1 MKKSFRSSYHFVPFY
16 LVIVIQLFSPAC
28 SRKTESPSQQQS
40 IGSKKKIVIAAI
52 GDVMM
57 PGSIQAVVR
66 RNKYNY
72 DLLFEKVAPDLGA
85 ADITFANL
93 ETPVDH
99 KAKISGYPRFNA
111 KPELLA
117 ALKRAGVD
125 IVTIANNHVMDAG
138 VEGLKRTLDNIT
150 TAGLL
155 YTGAGK
161 TKAEAGEIKY
171 ITAKDLS
178 VAFLAYTYSTNERL
192 PKNKESEPGVNILR
206 PDSKADLSHAT
217 DKVRQA
223 RQSADIVVVSL
234 HWGDEYKT
242 LPTRWQRQVAAE
254 LIEAGADIILGHHPH
269 VLQPIETYTAKDGRQ
284 GVIAFSL
291 GNFISSQNYGV
302 SFKNRNHKR
311 ARRGDGIILSLTAV
325 KKSDRTSVT
334 KIEFQ
339 PIWTMREKVGS
350 STVTRPVGLARE
362 IGRLEALPQR
372 SKEEENE
379 MKLLSHRQK
388 LIIEMFSPRP
398 AANMP

>member
-1 MKKSFRSSYHFVPFY
+1 MRKYFRSSYQSIPLLLFIAV
-16 LVIVIQLFSPAC
+16 QLIFLAC
-28 SRKTESPSQQQS
+28 SRKADSPSQQQS
-40 IGSKKKIVIAAI
+40 VGSKKQIVIAAV

-93 ETPVDH
+93 ETPIDH

-138 VEGLKRTLDNIT
+138 VEGLKRTIDNIT
-150 TAGLL
+150 AAGLL

-161 TKAEAGEIKY
+161 TKAGAGEIKY

-192 PKNKESEPGVNILR
+192 PKGKEKEPGVNILR
-206 PDSKADLSHAT
+206 PGSKADLSYAS

-223 RQSADIVVVSL
+223 RPSADIVVVSL

-325 KKSDRTSVT
+325 KNSGRTSVT

-350 STVTRPVGLARE
+350 STVARPVSLARE
-362 IGRLEALPQR
+362 IARLEALPKR
-372 SKEEENE
+372 NKEEENE

>member
-1 MKKSFRSSYHFVPFY
+1 M
-16 LVIVIQLFSPAC
+16 
-28 SRKTESPSQQQS
+28 
-40 IGSKKKIVIAAI
+40 
-52 GDVMM
+52 
-57 PGSIQAVVR
+57 
-66 RNKYNY
+66 
-72 DLLFEKVAPDLGA
+72 
-85 ADITFANL
+85 
-93 ETPVDH
+93 
-99 KAKISGYPRFNA
+99 
-111 KPELLA
+111 
-117 ALKRAGVD
+117 
-125 IVTIANNHVMDAG
+125 
-138 VEGLKRTLDNIT
+138 
-150 TAGLL
+150 
-155 YTGAGK
+155 
-161 TKAEAGEIKY
+161 
-171 ITAKDLS
+171 
-178 VAFLAYTYSTNERL
+178 AYTYSTNERL
-192 PKNKESEPGVNILR
+192 PKRKEGEPGVNILR
-206 PDSKADLSHAT
+206 TDSKADLAQAAE
-217 DKVRQA
+217 KVREA

-325 KKSDRTSVT
+325 KKSGRTSVT

-339 PIWTMREKVGS
+339 PIWTMRGKAGA
-350 STVTRPVGLARE
+350 STVARPVSLARE
-362 IGRLEALPQR
+362 IARLEALPKR

-388 LIIEMFSPRP
+388 LIIEMFSPQP

>member
-1 MKKSFRSSYHFVPFY
+1 MRKYLRSSYRFIPLLLFIAVLLIFLACSQKAEIPSQRQAAADKKQ
-16 LVIVIQLFSPAC
+16 IVITA
-28 SRKTESPSQQQS
+28 
-40 IGSKKKIVIAAI
+40 V

-57 PGSIQAVVR
+57 PGSIQSVVR

-93 ETPVDH
+93 ETPIDH
-99 KAKISGYPRFNA
+99 KAKISGYPKFNA
-111 KPELLA
+111 RPELLA

-138 VEGLKRTLDNIT
+138 VEGLKRTIDNIT

-161 TKAEAGEIKY
+161 TKADAEAIRY
-171 ITAKDLS
+171 ITAQDVA

-206 PDSKADLSHAT
+206 PDSKADLSRALA
-217 DKVRQA
+217 KVREA
-223 RQSADIVVVSL
+223 RQPADIVVVSL

-325 KKSDRTSVT
+325 KKTGRTSVT

-339 PIWTMREKVGS
+339 PIWTMHEKVGS
-350 STVTRPVGLARE
+350 STVARPVGLARE
-362 IGRLEALPQR
+362 IARLEALPKR

-379 MKLLSHRQK
+379 IKLLSHRQK